1 MVKPEVIA
9 IVPYRKEYA
18 VAIKELNYEW
28 LLNYFSLEPGDID
41 SLNNPESYILDKGGY
56 IFFALF
62 NGIPVGTVSLLKT
75 EDSIF
80 ELSKMAVAS
89 GYRGKGIGNQL
100 MEYCLEFAVMKNFS
114 KLILY
119 SNTKLESAIRL
130 YRKYGFYEV
139 PLNSDL
145 YKRANIK
152 MEKVF

>member
-18 VAIKELNYEW
+18 FAIKELNYEW

-62 NGIPVGTVSLLKT
+62 KGIPVGTVSLLKT

-89 GYRGKGIGNQL
+89 GYQGKGIGNQL